1 MPIGQPPSPGT
12 PPQTVYGL
20 SPAQVNELNR
30 QLAMGEATQRATT
43 GNPMFAELFEGSFA
57 AGYIPP
63 VERNWQPVE
72 LSSGTVNADGTY
84 NGWWNV
90 TNLGTHEN
98 QTVIR
103 IKPASG
109 QRLAMGQYYLGF
121 FSHYDEVEEVA
132 VFQVLDSSP
141 ATQFT
146 WTATKTANYS
156 AALWEWVVCNISG
169 GGFTV
174 SLPALSTASEGDEI
188 RVTTLA
194 YATAGTNRW
203 ATVAPSGTDKINGI
217 NTSWIMC
224 DSGLVLAT
232 GTNNGGDW
240 RFVKAGNSD
249 VGWSVS
255 RYLTASPPV

>member
-132 VFQVLDSSP
+132 VFQVLDAP
-141 ATQFT
+141 AGNLE
-146 WTATKTANYS
+146 WTAVQTADYTALVGECVPFAPTS
-156 AALWEWVVCNISG
+156 ADCIA
-169 GGFTV
+169 T
-174 SLPALSTASEGDEI
+174 LPASPYVGQKCRLVYLTS
-188 RVTTLA
+188 
-194 YATAGTNRW
+194 ATKFVR
-203 ATVAPSGTDKINGI
+203 
-217 NTSWIMC
+217 
-224 DSGLVLAT
+224 VLAS
-232 GTNNGGDW
+232 GADKLNGGTPTADKLSPGFGYW
-240 RFVKAGNSD
+240 DFEFAED
-249 VGWSVS
+249 AAIGWVCS
-255 RYLTASPPV
+255 RELNG